1 MPDENFSIME
11 GSTGYAHMIIDYSKI
26 FDGVDI
32 TNALN
37 LQLNSVSDNG
47 NALATKIAGNLPGMF
62 HFE

>member
-1 MPDENFSIME
+1 
-11 GSTGYAHMIIDYSKI
+11 MIIDYSKI

-47 NALATKIAGNLPGMF
+47 NVLATKIAGNLPGMF